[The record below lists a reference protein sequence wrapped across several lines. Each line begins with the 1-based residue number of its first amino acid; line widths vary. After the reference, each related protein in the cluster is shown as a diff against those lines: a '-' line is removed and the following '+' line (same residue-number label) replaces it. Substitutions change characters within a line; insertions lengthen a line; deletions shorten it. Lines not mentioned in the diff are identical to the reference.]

1 MKSKSMID
9 EKQNKLLNIECLN
22 NRRKI
27 VNVVKL
33 KRFALEQLPQSSIL
47 RHILSLEKD
56 EMRVDE
62 FLAKL
67 DIWLAL
73 FKKENE

>member
-1 MKSKSMID
+1 MKAK
-9 EKQNKLLNIECLN
+9 KNKLSDIEFIN

-27 VNVVKL
+27 VNVAKL
-33 KRFALEQLPQSSIL
+33 KRFALEKLPQTSIL
-47 RHILSLEKD
+47 REILSLEKD
-56 EMRVDE
+56 EMRADE